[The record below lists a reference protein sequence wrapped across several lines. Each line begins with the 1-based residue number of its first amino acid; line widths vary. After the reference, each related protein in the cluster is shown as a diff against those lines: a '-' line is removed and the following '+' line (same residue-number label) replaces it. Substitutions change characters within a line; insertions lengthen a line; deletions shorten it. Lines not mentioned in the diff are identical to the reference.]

1 MTESPTVQLRRE
13 HELVLLVVAAM
24 EREAES
30 LRAGEVH
37 AATIAQMVGFTRN
50 FTDGCHHGKEEQ
62 VLFPWLK
69 DMPPTPGVPAA
80 PRDIVA
86 VMLSEHDAGRQ
97 AIRAIAE
104 NLPAA
109 DTDEQ
114 ARTTVADNLAAY
126 ARLLRMHIH
135 KENEVLFPLA
145 DRLLDEAN
153 RERIAAEFERV
164 EQERAGGVTH
174 DDYERL
180 AKQLAGEEPSGR

>member
-1 MTESPTVQLRRE
+1 MTESPTVQLRHE
-13 HELVLLVVAAM
+13 HELVLLVVTAM

-37 AATIAQMVGFTRN
+37 SATIEQMVDFTRN

-62 VLFPWLK
+62 VLFPWLR

-97 AIRAIAE
+97 AIRGITE

-109 DTDEQ
+109 DADER
-114 ARTTVADNLAAY
+114 ARTAVADNLAAY

-135 KENEVLFPLA
+135 KENDVLFPLA
-145 DRLLDEAN
+145 DRLLNETN
-153 RERIAAEFERV
+153 RQRIAAEFERI
-164 EQERAGGVTH
+164 EKERAGGVTH
-174 DDYERL
+174 EGYERL
-180 AKQLAGEEPSGR
+180 ARQLAGEEPPGR